1 MLAGLDTQLLWDAT
15 MDTLYMVGLSTF
27 FTALLGIPLGVL
39 LVITDEGHIWENRWW
54 NRLLS
59 GFVNVFRAIPFII
72 LVLLLFPL
80 SKWLVGTTL
89 GPTAAAIPL
98 IVGVAPFYARLVE
111 TGMREIDAGV
121 IEAAR
126 AMGASRWQIVW
137 KVLLPESLPS
147 IISGLTVT
155 CVSLISFS
163 AMAGIVG
170 GGGLGDVAYRY
181 GFQSFND
188 QLLYSCGILLV
199 VLVQIVQLIG
209 DRMARKLDKR

>member
-1 MLAGLDTQLLWDAT
+1 MLAGLDTQLVWDAT
-15 MDTLYMVGLSTF
+15 LDTLYMVSLSTF

-39 LVITDEGHIWENRWW
+39 LVITDEGHIWANPWC

-59 GFVNVFRAIPFII
+59 GFVNLFRAIPFII

-80 SKWLVGTTL
+80 SKFLIGTTL
-89 GPTAAAIPL
+89 GPTAACIPL

-111 TGMREIDAGV
+111 TGIREVNSGV
-121 IEAAR
+121 IEAAC
-126 AMGASRWQIVW
+126 AMGASRWSIVR
-137 KVLLPESLPS
+137 KVLLPEALPS
-147 IISGLTVT
+147 IVSGITVT

-188 QLLYSCGILLV
+188 QLLYACGIVLV
-199 VLVQIVQLIG
+199 VLVQMVQVLG
-209 DRMARKLDKR
+209 DRVARRLDKR